1 MKIKKATVKDLDD
14 ILELA
19 SLMLDFHY
27 KFDDYYKIYEKY
39 EDHRKFY
46 GDQLKKKNVQFLIA
60 KNDDGDAVG
69 FGQSSIVSIPKTR
82 APKIG
87 KLISIFVKPEHR
99 GKGAGRGLFEKQM
112 SWLKKNKVKYIEMH
126 VDARN
131 KKALA
136 LWKKQG
142 FKDYQIS
149 LKMEI

>member
-1 MKIKKATVKDLDD
+1 MKIKKATVKDLND

-27 KFDDYYKIYEKY
+27 KMDPYYKIYEKY
-39 EDHRKFY
+39 EDHREFY
-46 GDQLKKKNVQFLIA
+46 KSQLNKKNVQFLIA
-60 KNDDGDAVG
+60 KNDEGEAVG
-69 FGQSSIVSIPKTR
+69 FGQASIISMPKTR

-87 KLISIFVKPEHR
+87 KLISIFVKPEKR
-99 GKGAGRGLFEKQM
+99 GKGAGRKIFENQM
-112 SWLKKNKVKYIEMH
+112 SWLKENKVKYIEMH

-142 FKDYQIS
+142 FKDYQIN
-149 LKMEI
+149 LKMDL